1 MAEHNHS
8 HEKEN
13 SHNHTPKNFGL
24 AFGAAIGL
32 NLTFVT
38 VEIIYGF
45 LANSTAL
52 IADATHNFGDVL
64 GLILAFGSY
73 RLAKRIPNHK
83 YTYGLKS
90 STILATIISGILL
103 LVATGSILWE
113 ATQRLI
119 EPAPVT
125 GYVVIIVATIGIFI
139 NSISAYL
146 LSRGGKDIN
155 IKGAFMHLVADAMVS
170 TGVVIAGII
179 IIYTGFVYVDPI
191 VSIVIAIIIIYSSWG
206 LFKEATKL
214 ALQAVP
220 QSVNLQAV
228 KKFLLEYENIKEVH
242 DLHIWAIST
251 SEIALTCH
259 IVLKEDFTSVNL
271 NKISHDL
278 EHHFEIN
285 HATLQVENEL
295 DKMNCKLAPD
305 EVV

>member
-1 MAEHNHS
+1 M
-8 HEKEN
+8 
-13 SHNHTPKNFGL
+13 
-24 AFGAAIGL
+24 
-32 NLTFVT
+32 
-38 VEIIYGF
+38 
-45 LANSTAL
+45 
-52 IADATHNFGDVL
+52 
-64 GLILAFGSY
+64 
-73 RLAKRIPNHK
+73 
-83 YTYGLKS
+83 
-90 STILATIISGILL
+90 
-103 LVATGSILWE
+103 
-113 ATQRLI
+113 
-119 EPAPVT
+119 
-125 GYVVIIVATIGIFI
+125 
-139 NSISAYL
+139 
-146 LSRGGKDIN
+146 
-155 IKGAFMHLVADAMVS
+155 
-170 TGVVIAGII
+170 
-179 IIYTGFVYVDPI
+179 
-191 VSIVIAIIIIYSSWG
+191 
-206 LFKEATKL
+206 FKEATKL